1 MAPFRRCSFPATG
14 IRSLCWRG
22 DELVDW
28 MGGGRAFA
36 PDGSDQ
42 RTSVNYAYHFDAAT
56 ASPDGRVAVIYE
68 RLGAKGVVL
77 KNGETLRQID
87 RSFYHA
93 NAYEYPVALFHEPG
107 GRLLLA
113 HCPKRY
119 CAIELEEAETGRPLT
134 ATAELRHAISS
145 TRAWRPARMGSG
157 C

>member
-1 MAPFRRCSFPATG
+1 
-14 IRSLCWRG
+14 
-22 DELVDW
+22 
-28 MGGGRAFA
+28 
-36 PDGSDQ
+36 
-42 RTSVNYAYHFDAAT
+42 
-56 ASPDGRVAVIYE
+56 
-68 RLGAKGVVL
+68 LGTKGVVL

-87 RSFYHA
+87 RSFFHA

-113 HCPKRY
+113 HCPKSY

-134 ATAELRHAISS
+134 ATAERKPCDFS